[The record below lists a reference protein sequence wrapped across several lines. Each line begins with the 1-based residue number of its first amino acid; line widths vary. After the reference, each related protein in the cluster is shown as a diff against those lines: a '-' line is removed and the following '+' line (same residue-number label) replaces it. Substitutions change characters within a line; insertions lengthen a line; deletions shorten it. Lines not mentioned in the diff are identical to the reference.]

1 MIEETDTS
9 VTAVQ
14 IFGHEYKIKGHADK
28 DYIERMAKYVDG
40 KMKELASNSS
50 LPSQDRLAILAALN
64 IADELFQERT
74 QSKNTL
80 SSVEEKA
87 NRLIA
92 LIDESL
98 LDAKST

>member
-1 MIEETDTS
+1 MEDVTDTR

-28 DYIERMAKYVDG
+28 EYIERMANYVDG
-40 KMKELASNSS
+40 KMKELAANSS

-74 QSKNTL
+74 KSEDTL
-80 SSVEEKA
+80 SSVEEKTDQ
-87 NRLIA
+87 LIA
-92 LIDESL
+92 MIDESL
-98 LDAKST
+98 LAAKST

>member
-1 MIEETDTS
+1 MAEVTDSS
-9 VTAVQ
+9 VTAVH

-40 KMKELASNSS
+40 KMRELATSSS

-64 IADELFQERT
+64 IADELFQART
-74 QSKNTL
+74 QSTDTV
-80 SSVEEKA
+80 SSVEERA
-87 NRLIA
+87 DRLIT

-98 LDAKST
+98 LATKST